1 MLRLDKEVDNILL
14 LKKQIKYELS
24 HKGGAQ
30 KTKNFVDNVINK
42 NKEFI
47 GLSFYITNTIIIY
60 LILCKCFPYNY
71 NSVQYNNQNYMVGGL
86 NSTDNV
92 SSSILATISKVVSFA
107 INAVISGVFGFAAT
121 PILTLYVIFSI
132 LLLILILFLI
142 LIIDFGLY
150 VPCGGCQPDG
160 RYLKCIPG
168 TGKNSLTC
176 SAITNVLKIIS
187 AISKVLTKIK
197 NQIRTIKRKIKSG
210 LYTLVDLLKI
220 VKEFLIDILGF
231 PLDILNDFFNFMKF
245 LNIGNW
251 GFNLGGLLIGGND
264 KNAIYDKSGKLKD
277 KHGSNIFLQM
287 FFKIV
292 RILLETPKVPKL
304 EWPSFGGAQFEPK
317 VDPDSDPNNQEPVY
331 PIEEPDITTDGAE
344 VKKADV
350 PVPDASDYN
359 KYETDIDSNEVTEP
373 GQNEAVEGTNLK
385 EKMRLKKIA
394 AKKAKATDKLIG
406 DTNKTLE
413 GIKGKKQRVKFII
426 KKMEETRQIID
437 DLIAEGKVMLDNIN
451 NIHRPDFAK
460 IAKLGSIVGEGQSD
474 PAEIKLEAGQFVLY
488 NMWEEDMTVA
498 QKKSFKNL
506 NNKMA
511 ELNNNTEKIEIYKIT
526 LLEYGKQ
533 LEIENNKIGDY
544 ANDMK
549 DFLYMKFLEMLIQID
564 INPLLWITQFVN
576 LILIKPVNAAIQIAI
591 IKPIIKLV
599 KIVFKL
605 AKKIYKA
612 IVGEVY
618 KMSKYILIPL
628 YKAVDAFKPI
638 LKVFYRVLSIINN
651 IGIFNMIFYYFYD
664 MVEQAFSFIKN
675 VFLLLFI
682 TIIICSVLIGCPV
695 LGGYY
700 ELYLFSKSFGD
711 SFITFSIEI
720 GYNSLIQLWNYQAS
734 IGPFLTNIYVQI
746 IEESVDYLSDVNKN
760 TEKLVKRIGF
770 GPFYIIVFIIFC
782 IIIGIITF
790 MYLIYRHK
798 LLQKFI
804 VNNTISLKQKILNK
818 NKKDKKK

>member
-1 MLRLDKEVDNILL
+1 MI
-14 LKKQIKYELS
+14 
-24 HKGGAQ
+24 G
-30 KTKNFVDNVINK
+30 
-42 NKEFI
+42 
-47 GLSFYITNTIIIY
+47 GLSSKSALKMSKGLSSVPVPGFSISKIASFVVNTII
-60 LILCKCFPYNY
+60 
-71 NSVQYNNQNYMVGGL
+71 SGL
-86 NSTDNV
+86 
-92 SSSILATISKVVSFA
+92 
-107 INAVISGVFGFAAT
+107 FGFAST
-121 PILTLYVIFSI
+121 PILSLYVIFSI

-160 RYLKCIPG
+160 RYLKCMPG

-176 SAITNVLKIIS
+176 SAITNVLKVIS
-187 AISKVLTKIK
+187 AISGVLTKIK

-210 LYTLVDLLKI
+210 LYTLIDLLKI
-220 VKEFLIDILGF
+220 VKDFIIDILGF
-231 PLDILNDFFNFMKF
+231 PLDMLYDFFNFMKF

-264 KNAIYDKSGKLKD
+264 KNAIYEKSGKLKD
-277 KHGSNIFLQM
+277 KHGSNIFLEV
-287 FFKIV
+287 FFKII

-304 EWPSFGGAQFEPK
+304 EWPSFGGATFRPK
-317 VDPDSDPNNQEPVY
+317 VDPDADPNNQEPAY

-344 VKKADV
+344 VKKVDV
-350 PVPDASDYN
+350 PVPKADDYN

-373 GQNEAVEGTNLK
+373 GQNEAVEGKNLK

-413 GIKGKKQRVKFII
+413 GIKGKKQRVKFIT

-451 NIHRPDFAK
+451 NIHRPHFAK
-460 IAKLGSIVGEGQSD
+460 IAKLGSIVGEGQTD
-474 PAEIKLEAGQFVLY
+474 PAQIKLEAGQFVLY

-498 QKKSFKNL
+498 QKRSFKNL
-506 NNKMA
+506 NDKMA
-511 ELNNNTEKIEIYKIT
+511 QLNDNTEKVEIYKIT

-544 ANDMK
+544 GNDMK

-576 LILIKPVNAAIQIAI
+576 LILIKPVNAAIQVAI
-591 IKPIIKLV
+591 IKPVIALV
-599 KIVFKL
+599 KIIFEQ
-605 AKKIYKA
+605 AKKVYKA

-618 KMSKYILIPL
+618 KVAKFILIPV
-628 YKAVDAFKPI
+628 YKMIDAFKPL
-638 LKVFYRVLSIINN
+638 LKVFYRVLSIITD

-664 MVEQAFSFIKN
+664 MVEQAFSFVKN

-682 TIIICSVLIGCPV
+682 TIIVCSVLIGCPII
-695 LGGYY
+695 GGYY
-700 ELYLFSKSFGD
+700 ELYLFNKGLAD
-711 SFITFSIEI
+711 NVIMFSSEI
-720 GYNSLIQLWNYQAS
+720 GYTSLIELWNYLVS
-734 IGPFLTNIYVQI
+734 IGPFLTDIFVQI
-746 IEESVDYLSDVNKN
+746 TEETIDYFSDVDKN
-760 TEKLVKRIGF
+760 TQKLIKRIGL
-770 GPFYIIVFIIFC
+770 GPFYIIVFIILC

-818 NKKDKKK
+818 TKKNKKK

>member
-60 LILCKCFPYNY
+60 LILSQCFPYNN
-71 NSVQYNNQNYMVGGL
+71 NSIGYNNQNYMVGGL
-86 NSTDNV
+86 NSTDDDSGSMLAYI
-92 SSSILATISKVVSFA
+92 SSAASLA
-107 INAVISGVFGFAAT
+107 INAAITGAFSFAAS
-121 PILTLYVIFSI
+121 PILSIYAIFSI
-132 LLLILILFLI
+132 LLLVVIIFLI

-150 VPCGGCQPDG
+150 VPCGGCQTDG

-168 TGKNSLTC
+168 TGKGTITC
-176 SAITNVLKIIS
+176 SAITNVLKILS
-187 AISKVLTKIK
+187 AISGVLTKIK

-210 LYTLVDLLKI
+210 LYTLIDLLKI
-220 VKEFLIDILGF
+220 VKDFIIDILGF
-231 PLDILNDFFNFMKF
+231 PLDMLYDFFNFMKF
-245 LNIGNW
+245 LNIGSW
-251 GFNLGGLLIGGND
+251 GFNLGGLLLGGND
-264 KNAIYDKSGKLKD
+264 KNAIYEKSGKLKE
-277 KHGSNIFLQM
+277 KHGSNMFLEV

-304 EWPSFGGAQFEPK
+304 EWPSFGGATFEPK
-317 VDPDSDPNNQEPVY
+317 VDPDADPNNQEPAY

-344 VKKADV
+344 VKKVDV
-350 PVPDASDYN
+350 PVPKADDYN
-359 KYETDIDSNEVTEP
+359 KYDADIDSNEVTEP
-373 GQNEAVEGTNLK
+373 GQNEAVEGSNLK

-426 KKMEETRQIID
+426 GKMEETKQIID
-437 DLIAEGKVMLDNIN
+437 NLIKKGKQMLDDIN
-451 NIHRPDFAK
+451 NIHRPHFAK
-460 IAKLGSIVGEGQSD
+460 IAKLGTIVGEGQSD
-474 PAEIKLEAGQFVLY
+474 PAQIKLEAGQFVLY

-506 NNKMA
+506 NDRMA
-511 ELNNNTEKIEIYKIT
+511 ELNDNTEKVDIYKMT

-544 ANDMK
+544 GNDMK

-576 LILIKPVNAAIQIAI
+576 LILIKPVNAAIQVAI
-591 IKPIIKLV
+591 IEPVIVLV
-599 KIVFKL
+599 KIVFEQ
-605 AKKIYKA
+605 AKKVYKA

-618 KMSKYILIPL
+618 KVAKFILIPV
-628 YKAVDAFKPI
+628 YKMIDAFKPI
-638 LKVFYRVLSIINN
+638 LKVFYRVLSIITD

-664 MVEQAFSFIKN
+664 MVEKAFSFIKN
-675 VFLLLFI
+675 IFLLLFI
-682 TIIICSVLIGCPV
+682 TIIVCSVLIGCPII
-695 LGGYY
+695 GGYY
-700 ELYLFSKSFGD
+700 ELYLFNKGFADG
-711 SFITFSIEI
+711 FVTFSSEV
-720 GYNSLIQLWNYQAS
+720 GYSSLIELWNYQKS
-734 IGPFLTNIYVQI
+734 IGPYLTDIYVQI
-746 IEESVDYLSDVNKN
+746 TEETVDYLSDVNTN
-760 TEKLVKRIGF
+760 TQKIVKRIGT
-770 GPFYIIVFIIFC
+770 GPSIIIAFII
-782 IIIGIITF
+782 ISITIGIISF
-790 MYLIYRHK
+790 MYLIYSHK

-804 VNNTISLKQKILNK
+804 VSNTISLKQKILNK